1 MIYVYGLFD
10 VFDVCVVLFVWV
22 GFDGMVCID
31 YLVLCEVLFEWLVD
45 MFVEYFDF
53 DVLYV
58 EFC

>member
-22 GFDGMVCID
+22 GFDGVVYID